1 MYKVGFKI
9 LILVCIAVPITIFIL
24 QVDFKIVLEEL
35 RRIGVGFGLILLVT
49 FVAYLLGT
57 IGWWICLGSE
67 RTRISLWQLF
77 GIRQIGETVGLYNP
91 SSIVGGDMLKNELLK
106 PHGLSNSGAS
116 TSVVVSRV
124 AAVLSQLLLLML
136 YLCWWAAT
144 EINLLTPFW
153 LGGLFILIALLLL
166 VKIGFFYLLL
176 RYRSPSVA
184 TKQTSTNLWQRFRS
198 AIYQLIGQ
206 TQIFFQ
212 QHRNLFWW
220 CYGFFFLHWLV
231 GGLEF
236 YIILRYLNY
245 PVQLMQSIG
254 MDMGVVFFKSL
265 GAFVPGQ
272 VGVEE
277 LGNKVMLSSI
287 SIHAASIWATVSILR
302 RARQLF
308 WILVGVV
315 CYVFVR
321 KTDTLKVFRHGNTVR
336 QP

>member
-91 SSIVGGDMLKNELLK
+91 SSIVGGDMLKTELLK
-106 PHGLSNSGAS
+106 PHGISNSGAS

-124 AAVLSQLLLLML
+124 AAVMSQLMLLML
-136 YLCWWAAT
+136 CLCWWAAT
-144 EINLLTPFW
+144 ENNLLTPFW
-153 LGGLFILIALLLL
+153 LGGVRTVIVLLLL
-166 VKIGFFYLLL
+166 AKLGFFYLIL
-176 RYRSPSVA
+176 RHRSPSVA
-184 TKQTSTNLWQRFRS
+184 TAQTSTNLWQRFRS
-198 AIYQLIGQ
+198 AVYQLVGQ

-212 QHRNLFWW
+212 QHTYLFWSSY
-220 CYGFFFLHWLV
+220 CFFFLHWLI

-236 YIILRYLNY
+236 YIILRFLNY
-245 PVQLMQSIG
+245 PVQLTQSIG

-277 LGNKVMLSSI
+277 LGNKVVLASI

-302 RARQLF
+302 RARQVF
-308 WILVGVV
+308 WIMVGAV

-321 KTDTLKVFRHGNTVR
+321 KTDALKVFRHGNTVR